1 MTTIQDKCEC
11 YHPLYVD
18 FDFLI
23 VNNSHPCNLTTD
35 CKLYFD
41 EKVLSTMQFFAAPD
55 FGCVTET
62 VGNIDKGNIACGC
75 HVECFEEDYTVS
87 LSTSLWP
94 SNQYFVS

>member
-1 MTTIQDKCEC
+1 MVQK
-11 YHPLYVD
+11 L
-18 FDFLI
+18 F
-23 VNNSHPCNLTTD
+23 VN
-35 CKLYFD
+35 
-41 EKVLSTMQFFAAPD
+41 FAAPD

-94 SNQYFVS
+94 SNQYFVSISEGNFFIVSFSCLLDFGFLG